1 MIRIADIFFALLG
14 LIISLPIQLIVAI
27 WVFIDLRSNPF
38 FIQNRVGKNETTFK
52 LIKFKSMVDG
62 SELKG
67 QLTIG
72 NKDPRITSSGY
83 YLRKYKLDELPQL
96 WNVLM
101 GSMSMVGPR
110 PELPYFTS
118 QYQES
123 HKIVFLIK
131 PGLTDEASIYFRNEP
146 ELLAKIDD
154 PEKYYF
160 EHIIPHKIQLNL
172 IFIQNPSIVNYLRI
186 IFKTIINYLTK
197 PNSQLK

>member
-14 LIISLPIQLIVAI
+14 LIISLPIQLVVTI
-27 WVFIDLRSNPF
+27 WVFIDIRSNPF
-38 FIQNRVGKNETTFK
+38 FIQDRVGKNGATFK
-52 LIKFKSMVDG
+52 LIKFKSMVNG
-62 SELKG
+62 SEMNG

-72 NKDPRITSSGY
+72 NRDPRITSSGY
-83 YLRKYKLDELPQL
+83 YLRKYKLDELPQI
-96 WNVLM
+96 WNVLK
-101 GSMSMVGPR
+101 GEMSMVGPR

-123 HKIVFLIK
+123 HKIVFSVK

-146 ELLAKIDD
+146 EILAKKDD

-172 IFIQNPSIVNYLRI
+172 IFIQNTSVANYLRI
-186 IFKTIINYLTK
+186 IFKTIINYLIT
-197 PNSQLK
+197 PNSQLN